1 MNQLEEFKALGVS
14 DDILIAISKKGFE
27 TPSPIQSLTI
37 PHLLTTDKDIIAQA
51 QTGTGK
57 TAAFGI
63 PIIQMLTSQKAIPQA
78 IVLVPTRELA
88 LQVTQELQ
96 SFNTNKLSIASIYG
110 GASYEEQLRRLKK
123 GIDIVVGTPGRILD
137 HIRRKTLNLSEIAY
151 LVLDEADEMLN
162 MGFIEDI
169 EAIIQEMT
177 SPKRVLLFSATMPE
191 RIATLAQ
198 NYMNDPDI
206 LHVETKNITTD
217 LTNQIY
223 FEVREGDKFD
233 ALTRIID
240 VEPEFFGI
248 VFSRTKVGVDEIVHK
263 LIERGYA
270 AEGLHGDISQTQ
282 REKILSKFKKK
293 VANILI
299 ATDVAA
305 RGIDVSN
312 LTHVINYSLPQD
324 SDSYVHRIGR
334 TGRAGN
340 QGTAITFIS
349 PSEMRQFGFLK
360 RHIKA
365 DIKQEQL
372 PTPADV
378 IAIKRNKIKEDLYTI
393 VESENYLECEEM
405 ATELLESYPPEVALS
420 ALLRLAFKDE
430 LSENSY
436 PEIRSINVDRRGKTR
451 IFIAFGFRDGYDP
464 RKLVTLLKRECGLSD
479 HNIDDIKVM
488 DDYSFATIP
497 FEKAN
502 KVVQTLNKRHAKG
515 RPIAEIAQ
523 DKSSEQDS
531 PSKPNK
537 PSKQDRA
544 SKQDRGQKEERS
556 PKQNRPQKEERTPK
570 QERPPKKKTTEK
582 ESIRNES
589 TTPRKSRKKPV
600 ETEDWFVEEKP
611 VRKKRNRDSASAPA
625 KKRKGKKG
633 GPKISR
639 RERREQSRRR

>member
-1 MNQLEEFKALGVS
+1 MSQLEEFKALGVS
-14 DDILIAISKKGFE
+14 DDILTAISKKGFE

-191 RIATLAQ
+191 RIAALAQ

-293 VANILI
+293 IANILI

-405 ATELLESYPPEVALS
+405 AAELLESYPPEVALS

-451 IFIAFGFRDGYDP
+451 IFIAFGFKDGYDP
-464 RKLVTLLKRECGLSD
+464 RKLVALLKRECGLSD

-488 DDYSFATIP
+488 DDYSFATVP

-502 KVVQTLNKRHAKG
+502 KIVQTLNKRHAKG

-531 PSKPNK
+531 PSNPNK

-544 SKQDRGQKEERS
+544 SKQGRGLKEERS
-556 PKQNRPQKEERTPK
+556 PKQDRPQKEERTPK
-570 QERPPKKKTTEK
+570 QEKPPKKKTTEK
-582 ESIRNES
+582 ESTRNES
-589 TTPRKSRKKPV
+589 ATPRKSRKKPT

-611 VRKKRNRDSASAPA
+611 VRKKRSHDSASAPA